1 MKKNFIMALVCSIM
15 AIHAVNAQNESV
27 YYGSKQGGFAISLSA
42 NPVLNYVGNMFNG
55 STSNSLGDFAVVMG
69 KYFLSD
75 NFAVE
80 AGVCFDNYNSTT
92 FTYANADDAEEVTLE
107 DLDKDNYWK
116 VWMGGRY
123 LLRPGKRLQPFVVP
137 YIMYVREN
145 ALVGYNEIEDETISK
160 HSAPINSLYL
170 EAGVGVEYYLRPNFS
185 IEIEQYFQ
193 GGVSNRKSVSEYE
206 APDNSNHEEQNYS
219 RIEIKTTRLRT
230 YSELAFT
237 FYF

>member
-1 MKKNFIMALVCSIM
+1 MKKNFIMTLVCSIM

-55 STSNSLGDFAVVMG
+55 STSNSLGNFAVVMG

-92 FTYANADDAEEVTLE
+92 FTYDNADDAEEVTQEQLY
-107 DLDKDNYWK
+107 KDNDWR

-123 LLRPGKRLQPFVVP
+123 LLRPGKRLQPFVST
-137 YIMYVREN
+137 YMMYVREN
-145 ALVGYNEIEDETISK
+145 ALVGYNEIENETISK
-160 HSAPINSLYL
+160 TSAPINSLCL
-170 EAGVGVEYYLRPNFS
+170 EAGVGVEYYLRPKFS
-185 IEIEQYFQ
+185 IQIMQCFQ
-193 GGVSNRKSVSEYE
+193 GGVINRKSVSEYE
-206 APDNSNHEEQNYS
+206 APDDSDYEEQNYS
-219 RIEIKTTRLRT
+219 RIVTKATSLLT
-230 YSELAFT
+230 YSELTFN